1 MQGRSSIV
9 IAVPP
14 EVVFRF
20 ISDPANDRLW
30 RSHLLASHGTV
41 RGVGD
46 RVTQTYSYRGRTQTA
61 DLEVSEYEPPTRIA
75 YRLTGPF
82 RARFSFQCLPEAG
95 GARVGF
101 SVSSVL
107 TGPAAL
113 LEGRFTSEVTKL
125 VRTDLERLK
134 RALEPTA

>member
-14 EVVFRF
+14 EVVFGF

-30 RSHLLASHGTV
+30 RSHLLASHGSV
-41 RGVGD
+41 QGIGG
-46 RVTQTYSYRGRTQTA
+46 RVTQTYSYQGHTQTV
-61 DLEVSEYEPPTRIA
+61 DLEVSEYEPPTRLT
-75 YRLTGPF
+75 YRLTGPV

-95 GARVGF
+95 GTRVSF

-113 LEGRFTSEVTKL
+113 LEGRIASEVTKIA
-125 VRTDLERLK
+125 RTDLQRLK
-134 RALEPTA
+134 QLLEPTA

>member
-30 RSHLLASHGTV
+30 RSHLLASHGTAQ
-41 RGVGD
+41 GIGG
-46 RVTQTYSYRGRTQTA
+46 RVTQTYSYQGRTQTVE
-61 DLEVSEYEPPTRIA
+61 LEVSEYEPPTRLT

-82 RARFSFQCLPEAG
+82 RARLSFQCLPEAG
-95 GARVGF
+95 GTRVGF
-101 SVSSVL
+101 STSAVL
-107 TGPAAL
+107 TGPATL
-113 LEGRFTSEVTKL
+113 LEGRVTSEVTKL
-125 VRTDLERLK
+125 ARTDLERLK
-134 RALEPTA
+134 RVLEPTG

>member
-14 EVVFRF
+14 EVVFGF

-41 RGVGD
+41 QGIGD
-46 RVTQTYSYRGRTQTA
+46 HVTQTYSYQGRTQTV
-61 DLEVSEYEPPTRIA
+61 DLEVSEYDPPTRLA

-95 GARVGF
+95 GTRVGF
-101 SVSSVL
+101 SASSVL

-113 LEGRFTSEVTKL
+113 LEGRIASEVTKL
-125 VRTDLERLK
+125 ARADLQHLK
-134 RALEPTA
+134 RVLEPAA

>member
-1 MQGRSSIV
+1 MQGRSSTV
-9 IAVPP
+9 ISVPP

-30 RSHLLASHGTV
+30 RSHLLASHGSV
-41 RGVGD
+41 HGVGD
-46 RVTQTYSYRGRTQTA
+46 RVTQTYSYQGHTQTVE
-61 DLEVSEYEPPTRIA
+61 LEVSEYDPPTRLA

-95 GARVGF
+95 GTRVGF
-101 SVSSVL
+101 SLSSTL

-113 LEGRFTSEVTKL
+113 LEGRVTSEVTKL
-125 VRTDLERLK
+125 ARTDLERLQW
-134 RALEPTA
+134 ALEPTA

>member
-41 RGVGD
+41 QGTGG
-46 RVTQTYSYRGRTQTA
+46 RVTQTYSYQGRTQTV
-61 DLEVSEYEPPTRIA
+61 DLEVSEYEPPTRLSF
-75 YRLTGPF
+75 RTTGRF
-82 RARFSFQCLPEAG
+82 RARFAFQCLPEG
-95 GARVGF
+95 DGTRVSF
-101 SVSSVL
+101 SASSVL

-113 LEGRFTSEVTKL
+113 LEGRIAAEATKIA
-125 VRTDLERLK
+125 RTDLERLK
-134 RALEPTA
+134 RVLEPAA

>member
-14 EVVFRF
+14 EVIFHF
-20 ISDPANDRLW
+20 ISDPANDRVW

-41 RGVGD
+41 QGVGD
-46 RVTQTYSYRGRTQTA
+46 RVTQTYSYRGRTQTV
-61 DLEVSEYEPPTRIA
+61 DLEVSEWEPPVRLT
-75 YRLTGPF
+75 YRLSGPI

-95 GARVGF
+95 GTRVGF

-107 TGPAAL
+107 TGAAAL
-113 LEGRFTSEVTKL
+113 LEGRITSEVTKL
-125 VRTDLERLK
+125 ARTDLERLK
-134 RALEPTA
+134 RVLEPTA